1 MVWRLPIRGMRR
13 GLRLHAAT
21 RSVADRGAGK
31 CAIGQRAMDRRAD
44 LRADE
49 VPIGSPLLACAAI
62 ELSSLT
68 ITPSTS
74 QEVAKNVRVDRCNRL

>member
-1 MVWRLPIRGMRR
+1 MRA
-13 GLRLHAAT
+13 HYDFIAAT

-31 CAIGQRAMDRRAD
+31 CAIGQRAVDRRAD

-49 VPIGSPLLACAAI
+49 VPVGSPLVACAAI